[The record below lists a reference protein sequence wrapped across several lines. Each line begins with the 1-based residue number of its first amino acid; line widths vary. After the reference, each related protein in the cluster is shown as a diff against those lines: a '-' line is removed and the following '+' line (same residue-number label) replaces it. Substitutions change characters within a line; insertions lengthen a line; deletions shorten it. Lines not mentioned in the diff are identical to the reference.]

1 MLKPEDT
8 HLGPLI
14 REFRAELKQWGL
26 PTNFKLCFDDEWYY
40 ADGSLWIS
48 IPFYLAD
55 ARLSVVC
62 QRSSAPTEGHSRK
75 EFLKLLRHEY
85 GHFLES
91 AFNTRKWKIRRSV
104 FGANPV
110 YPKSYIPK
118 KDPDQFV
125 KNLPDH
131 YAQSHPD
138 EDFAETFAVF
148 IRGASYWKKI
158 YSSKAAYRKLLA
170 MGQIIDECKKRK
182 ARKLDG
188 SSFRPLKKNSMSVKQ
203 WLIEAKDQ
211 NTFRPKKI
219 HPKLNLAKAYVQ
231 KNWRLSPVEC
241 DYILK
246 AIAANT
252 SNTPLAPRSKA
263 FKLLINKIIRSKG
276 HHLNM

>member
-1 MLKPEDT
+1 
-8 HLGPLI
+8 
-14 REFRAELKQWGL
+14 
-26 PTNFKLCFDDEWYY
+26 
-40 ADGSLWIS
+40 
-48 IPFYLAD
+48 
-55 ARLSVVC
+55 
-62 QRSSAPTEGHSRK
+62 
-75 EFLKLLRHEY
+75 
-85 GHFLES
+85 
-91 AFNTRKWKIRRSV
+91 
-104 FGANPV
+104 
-110 YPKSYIPK
+110 
-118 KDPDQFV
+118 
-125 KNLPDH
+125 
-131 YAQSHPD
+131 
-138 EDFAETFAVF
+138 
-148 IRGASYWKKI
+148 
-158 YSSKAAYRKLLA
+158 

-188 SSFRPLKKNSMSVKQ
+188 SSFRPLKKNSMTVKQ

-263 FKLLINKIIRSKG
+263 FKLLINKIIRSKD